1 MPDQTNKLADLC
13 TEERHEAHG
22 RVLKAREHANSMY
35 IIDRGMLRLGL
46 CEGSWTL
53 KVTLKSAKHLPKMDW
68 AGTCDPFASF
78 KLGEQKFKSKVI
90 KSTYMPEWDEV
101 FVFDINP
108 TRDEKDHLRISVW
121 DWDMVKNDELV
132 GTIALPVSDLAM
144 LCKNSHTE
152 HTFHVMC
159 DAGKTIVTGH
169 DGQATTLTL
178 SLEAEG
184 ESCSPEISS
193 TPSLETVPA
202 LKPSVERSPVL
213 KPSAERAGNTLI
225 GRAPSANTPFGR
237 VSSVVSIDGSVLSL
251 GQHSDIH
258 PTVLLGDGCSIND
271 VEFLLDDAGFRTYNV
286 DTVTALTNVTLLRL
300 RFSDIRK
307 HPSEH
312 ALLLENMW
320 RHAGKSVY
328 TRCPELFDYAPLPA
342 DFPWESA
349 QLRCFE
355 KDVKIEICGP
365 GLLVQ
370 GALLRNEKDVPSFTS
385 SHRSSQ
391 RRSRKKGTGS
401 LIEAFKFLGSAE
413 TDGFTF
419 TVHSD
424 GCRLL
429 VSQEATCKPFSGTK
443 MISPIMEK
451 DGQMAAHNST
461 LDAIEKAR
469 GSMGVMGSSGNLEH
483 WLEGRNLPAAAMR
496 SKTPTGNPAMAFR
509 PSVMARMRQPF
520 GTQAEGGIRKQTY
533 QSMQMKP
540 IRQASPSTSS
550 CNDNDPDAG
559 VFPTRKD
566 WVRNRKE
573 EIQGELAN
581 EQHRANIAATVFGG
595 DEDGIPPF
603 SQEAETLRDELRSV
617 EQAIEQQLHNVD
629 VVTWAGEGR
638 DLTTVAREQ
647 QRNEDEGGT

>member
-1 MPDQTNKLADLC
+1 
-13 TEERHEAHG
+13 
-22 RVLKAREHANSMY
+22 MY
-35 IIDRGMLRLGL
+35 IIDSGMLRLGL
-46 CEGSWTL
+46 CKDSWTL
-53 KVTLKSAKHLPKMDW
+53 KVKLKSAKHLPKMDW

-90 KSTYMPEWDEV
+90 KNTYMPEWDQV

-108 TRDEKDHLRISVW
+108 TRDGKDHLRISVW

-132 GTIALPVSDLAM
+132 GGIQLSISDLDT
-144 LCKNSHTE
+144 LCKHSCTE
-152 HTFHVMC
+152 HTFHIMC

-169 DGQATTLTL
+169 DGHAATITL
-178 SLEAEG
+178 SFEAEG
-184 ESCSPEISS
+184 ESCSPEVWS
-193 TPSLETVPA
+193 TPSLETVPP
-202 LKPSVERSPVL
+202 LKPSVERSSVL
-213 KPSAERAGNTLI
+213 TPSAERSENTLI
-225 GRAPSANTPFGR
+225 GRAPSAITPWDR
-237 VSSVVSIDGSVLSL
+237 VSSVVSMDGSVLSL
-251 GQHSDIH
+251 GQHSDMH

-286 DTVTALTNVTLLRL
+286 DTVTALTNVTLLRI

-328 TRCPELFDYAPLPA
+328 TRCPELFDYTPPPP

-370 GALLRNEKDVPSFTS
+370 GALLRKEKDVPSLPNS
-385 SHRSSQ
+385 SRSSQ

-419 TVHSD
+419 TVHSNS
-424 GCRLL
+424 CRLL
-429 VSQEATCKPFSGTK
+429 MSQEAFSGTN
-443 MISPIMEK
+443 MISPIMK
-451 DGQMAAHNST
+451 NNDQMAADSST
-461 LDAIEKAR
+461 LDAIEKAE
-469 GSMGVMGSSGNLEH
+469 GSTGVMGSSGRLEH

-509 PSVMARMRQPF
+509 PSVIARMRQPF
-520 GTQAEGGIRKQTY
+520 GTQAEGGIRRETY
-533 QSMQMKP
+533 QGMQMKP
-540 IRQASPSTSS
+540 LRQASPSKSS

-559 VFPTRKD
+559 VFQKRKD
-566 WVRNRKE
+566 RVRTRKE

-581 EQHRANIAATVFGG
+581 EQHGTNIAATVFGA
-595 DEDGIPPF
+595 DENGIPLC

-617 EQAIEQQLHNVD
+617 EQAIEHQLHNVD
-629 VVTWAGEGR
+629 VVAWAGEAR
-638 DLTTVAREQ
+638 DRRTVAREQ
-647 QRNEDEGGT
+647 QHSEDEGGA